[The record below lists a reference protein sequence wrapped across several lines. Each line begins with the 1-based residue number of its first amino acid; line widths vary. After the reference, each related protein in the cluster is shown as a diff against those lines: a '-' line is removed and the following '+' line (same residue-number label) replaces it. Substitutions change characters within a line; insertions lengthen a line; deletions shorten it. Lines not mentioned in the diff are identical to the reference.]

1 MRKLLETLMKMRH
14 LSTMIAVLLAS
25 LAGCTDLVPG
35 GTDPTADESALL
47 ALEGNGPAA
56 AQNHEFERALTL
68 AARRQH

>member
-1 MRKLLETLMKMRH
+1 MKMRH

-47 ALEGNGPAA
+47 ALEGNGPEA